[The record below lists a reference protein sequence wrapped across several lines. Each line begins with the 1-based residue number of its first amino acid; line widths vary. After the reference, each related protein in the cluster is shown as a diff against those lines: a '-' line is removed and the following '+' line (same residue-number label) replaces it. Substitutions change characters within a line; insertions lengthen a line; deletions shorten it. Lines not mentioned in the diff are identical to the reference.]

1 MPKYRIRAVVFREGE
16 HWVAQCLEYSYAIQA
31 RELRDLPRELG
42 ECLAAQ
48 ILVSRQMGLE
58 PFEGFEPAPR
68 RFWELYER
76 ANPLSEPVE
85 ATASGAQVQMRLA
98 A

>member
-1 MPKYRIRAVVFREGE
+1 MPEYRIRAVIFKEGK
-16 HWVAQCLEYSYAIQA
+16 HWVAQCLEYRYAIQT
-31 RELRDLPRELG
+31 RELRDIPRELG

-48 ILVSRQMGLE
+48 ILVSRQLGIE

-68 RFWELYER
+68 RFWDLYER
-76 ANPLSEPVE
+76 AKPLSEPID
-85 ATASGAQVQMRLA
+85 AAASGAEVQMRVA